1 MAKST
6 NPLAPTVARE
16 YGVRCAVTSRP
27 GEEKTE
33 WTIDVCQRDFD
44 EALAE
49 MVAEGRQPHDAT
61 KAAAYDRLQS
71 EGFGRDF

>member
-27 GEEKTE
+27 GEQTE

-49 MVAEGRQPHDAT
+49 MVAEGRVPHDAARA
-61 KAAAYDRLQS
+61 KAYDSLQS

>member
-6 NPLAPTVARE
+6 NPLAATVARE

-27 GEEKTE
+27 GEQTE
-33 WTIDVCQRDFD
+33 WTIDVCQSDFD

-49 MVAEGRQPHDAT
+49 LVAEGRQPHDAA
-61 KAAAYDRLQS
+61 KAAAYDHLQS
-71 EGFGRDF
+71 EGYGRDF